1 MSVRAAAGCW
11 TLRRWRCLR
20 TRQSVTAAA
29 SRRQCSKLATK
40 QENTSPKRSKF
51 RPAPS
56 ATHDWIGPPDPLS
69 NLRPVVYRVAR
80 HESELERR
88 LRNLRQDTEDW
99 NHRFWTQQNVTFSK
113 EKEAFIVSQLKA
125 KGLTERDQ
133 QGCPNL
139 QHTRATGNQQIVVNG
154 KRRHSRPEFFAKR
167 TLCSLS
173 CPASHPLNPNGH
185 PPSGIIISLCR
196 HKVFL
201 AEPIWTLLPTKTAAA
216 VEARNWNLAVCCKL
230 LLKVLSYAATLALTT
245 IGVQVA
251 WDTQHCGA
259 TTAVYWNGDMDAKKH
274 CGATTSVYCTGLCFN
289 RL

>member
-1 MSVRAAAGCW
+1 MSFRAAAGCW

-40 QENTSPKRSKF
+40 QQDTSPKRSKF

-69 NLRPVVYRVAR
+69 NLRPVVYRVAH

-125 KGLTERDQ
+125 KGLTERHQ
-133 QGCPNL
+133 QG
-139 QHTRATGNQQIVVNG
+139 R
-154 KRRHSRPEFFAKR
+154 R
-167 TLCSLS
+167 TLSSEEMSVFYKNFLDKNRERHASYNKKWYRRNLS
-173 CPASHPLNPNGH
+173 ITVLMARVAL
-185 PPSGIIISLCR
+185 
-196 HKVFL
+196 HKLWKTIVNKHHN
-201 AEPIWTLLPTKTAAA
+201 TPTT
-216 VEARNWNLAVCCKL
+216 
-230 LLKVLSYAATLALTT
+230 
-245 IGVQVA
+245 
-251 WDTQHCGA
+251 
-259 TTAVYWNGDMDAKKH
+259 
-274 CGATTSVYCTGLCFN
+274 
-289 RL
+289 